1 MRKLLRNENA
11 FEFSEISKRNLT
23 SSNWD
28 CRLKAMRLLSM
39 CDFDYSSRL
48 LINVAD
54 GYLSRTKSFEEEYP
68 SEERSGVRGFFR
80 RVGFSIGSVA
90 EVKMNY
96 SADEQLYAMRNLA
109 VQKTRVGLNYLRSL
123 LVVKNHEL
131 VNVKGDLKNKLKLID
146 RTSSSYRH
154 SNVINCP
161 EKYYLATIFSV
172 AELHELF
179 ASLH

>member
-54 GYLSRTKSFEEEYP
+54 GYLSRTKSFEEEYT
-68 SEERSGVRGFFR
+68 SEERSGIRGFFR
-80 RVGFSIGSVA
+80 KLGYL
-90 EVKMNY
+90 MNTEIDGRNY
-96 SADEQLYAMRNLA
+96 PADEQLYAMRNLA